1 MITSVIRTIHKQW
14 VLRVAFDGMPY
25 TWRWMVT
32 AGTMHSYYWMQGFYW
47 TMKNFY
53 PVFFLIM
60 FFYAATVLLSLDSIV
75 DVFHLFEIS
84 LLLSWSLFYYLAM
97 KFWLWYRNEC
107 LTMKTPKEK
116 RLIRFVMKKMLTLS
130 FCYVAT
136 HAFFFFLFNCWILAG
151 VVLSVVLFDG
161 DLLLVAMLPFIDVG
175 FIIMLHGFYYYWIR
189 MATYPLRYKLFRQTA

>member
-47 TMKNFY
+47 TMKIFY
-53 PVFFLIM
+53 PVFFLVM
-60 FFYAATVLLSLDSIV
+60 FYHATVLLFSRNTIG
-75 DVFHLFEIS
+75 DVFHLFEIL

-97 KFWLWYRNEC
+97 RFWLWYRNEC
-107 LTMKTPKEK
+107 LTMKTSKEK
-116 RLIRFVMKKMLTLS
+116 QLVRFIMKKMLALS
-130 FCYVAT
+130 FYYIAT

-151 VVLSVVLFDG
+151 VALFDEV
-161 DLLLVAMLPFIDVG
+161 LLLAALLPFIDVVL
-175 FIIMLHGFYYYWIR
+175 ILILYRYYYHWIR